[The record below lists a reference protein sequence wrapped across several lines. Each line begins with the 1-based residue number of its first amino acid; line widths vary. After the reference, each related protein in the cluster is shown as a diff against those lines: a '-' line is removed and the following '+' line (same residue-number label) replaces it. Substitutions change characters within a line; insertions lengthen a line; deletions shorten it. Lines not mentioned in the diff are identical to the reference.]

1 LGKATFSIVFRY
13 LVIFLSPHMIK
24 QLDRQF
30 LTSYYHDMVDEIGEI
45 FELFLQETPA
55 DIADIKN
62 LIATNKFKEA
72 GDQLHKII
80 PSFSNVGLPQLSRQ
94 LREVETAVQA
104 NDGAKA
110 TALMKAFEKELEGY
124 MPAIL
129 EENKRLN
136 NK

>member
-1 LGKATFSIVFRY
+1 MT
-13 LVIFLSPHMIK
+13 K

-30 LTSYYHDMVDEIGEI
+30 LKTYYHDMVDEIGEI
-45 FELFLQETPA
+45 FELFLEETPA
-55 DIADIKN
+55 EIDAIKN
-62 LIATNKFKEA
+62 AIASNKLKEA

-80 PSFSNVGLPQLSRQ
+80 PSFSNIGLPQLSLQ
-94 LREVETAVQA
+94 LREVEASVHA
-104 NDGAKA
+104 SNGEKA
-110 TALMKAFEKELEGY
+110 GSLMVAFEKELSEY